1 MMTWRSAAAAVKA
14 VGALLTATSPAHA
27 QQLAVDDAAGDT
39 LDPGLDITK
48 VTFHNR
54 DRAVVANFEFASDRR
69 GAVIVFVKARHGS
82 RVLMVSLHPAQGPD
96 KTRFYAGRKVGQCG
110 GLSTVWNRREAT
122 LKMRMPSRCLDEGNY
137 GAIRNWALIEGYRS
151 QSSDVDYAPEGP
163 RGNPRVTDWIARG

>member
-1 MMTWRSAAAAVKA
+1 MA

-27 QQLAVDDAAGDT
+27 QQLAVDDAAGDI

-54 DRAVVANFEFASDRR
+54 DRAVVANFEFVSDRR
-69 GAVIVFVKARHGS
+69 GTVIVFVKARHGS
-82 RVLMVSLHPAQGPD
+82 NVRMVSQHPAEGPD
-96 KTRFYAGRKVGQCG
+96 KTLFLAGRKVGHCE
-110 GLSTVWNRREAT
+110 GLSTDWDRRAAT

-163 RGNPRVTDWIARG
+163 RGSLRVTDWIARG